1 MTTHTALQPHMLTHS
16 VDSGVCVNKDLSFDV
31 SLQSTDCGA
40 TSDHRENNQ
49 VDGPETNSQPEAQ
62 NSNEEPAER
71 NSEDR
76 DMNYAA
82 ISDPGLVTGTAGGLK
97 GSTSAVTPEMDN
109 TKALSM
115 LALPP
120 PLPPKRRQRSPTFEK
135 TSSPGQEFKAF
146 NTEDKTL
153 KSLACQMSPVLGG
166 VTDNTRCSDL
176 ISGKVPNTH
185 NNYTFGTLPKLQPQ
199 CVPQPPQRPPPKPVK
214 SSQVVNSKWRK
225 HNKKTRD
232 TMNMQKRDLTETN
245 EMMGE
250 NEEKSEMEYH
260 LNVSKPVREILVL
273 FTDIEK
279 DGEKMKEDEYLSDTE
294 LTPTMTENPSL
305 PPSGEKPDSAATS
318 CNSTVSP
325 KPGPMIPALP
335 PPKSYQKC
343 PPKPPIKP
351 PHLLS
356 TMRAGIEEEKE
367 RRNQEEKQWREK
379 DLLDEERDE
388 NGGERKDRG
397 EVNGEPRD
405 TELTSP
411 TVTEI
416 SSQLGEMVKKS
427 TSNTSGSQE
436 VESPRGGTL
445 DGQSQ
450 HQWKQ
455 HQSEA
460 NRQVKSGPLPQ
471 EVPAQINPI
480 GPDSNMEMIKWTEKS
495 KGIQM
500 SGQGGQVI
508 SDLPPGFSE
517 GTEVVGTQ
525 FSPCQPGLKR
535 LEDVLEI
542 VETPPDGKAKQ
553 TNQKPGAKG
562 KVRQLAKKV
571 MCRLKEGREEK
582 RRTKVGEIE
591 IEGIT
596 EDETEVAQD
605 DRRHGGEEGMKAKE
619 EEVMNEDAAVTKIA
633 SHVDLIE
640 KSIKRRNATSESPFS
655 SFKVCSPVKLVEEL
669 LAGDEWSQFVYQ
681 SSTAEL
687 TSQQTEDTAQFNSDL
702 EPSVDVFEG
711 NPPVPE
717 EEPIYEDVNLLSV
730 ITEEQQERNT
740 APVTALP
747 QVLLESDTHL
757 MSPRTKDIYET
768 VKFIE
773 PVQPANTYNEFTF
786 VKSQVVLDSSVQK
799 YLIKLNKKRKH
810 RTVWKRRRDR
820 NHETHSQSP
829 LSTSPQQ
836 VFPTSVFYNVLAV
849 GGEEEQQ
856 LSAIKSGGSSP
867 RSLAKIKKTALKDK
881 TILRPAQPKEGRGK

>member
-1 MTTHTALQPHMLTHS
+1 MTTHTALQPHTLIHS
-16 VDSGVCVNKDLSFDV
+16 VDSGVCVNKELSFDV
-31 SLQSTDCGA
+31 SLQSTDCAA
-40 TSDHRENNQ
+40 TSNHKGNNQ
-49 VDGPETNSQPEAQ
+49 VDGPETNSQPGAQ

-120 PLPPKRRQRSPTFEK
+120 PLPPKRRQRSSTFEK
-135 TSSPGQEFKAF
+135 SSSPGQEFKAF

-153 KSLACQMSPVLGG
+153 KSLACQMSPVVG
-166 VTDNTRCSDL
+166 VKDNTRCSDL

-185 NNYTFGTLPKLQPQ
+185 NNYTFGILPKLQQ
-199 CVPQPPQRPPPKPVK
+199 QYLPQPPQRPPPKPVK

-225 HNKKTRD
+225 HNKKTGD
-232 TMNMQKRDLTETN
+232 TMNMQERDLF
-245 EMMGE
+245 
-250 NEEKSEMEYH
+250 H
-260 LNVSKPVREILVL
+260 LDVSKPVREILVL

-279 DGEKMKEDEYLSDTE
+279 DGEKIKEDEYLSDTE

-305 PPSGEKPDSAATS
+305 PPSGEKPDTAVTS

-335 PPKSYQKC
+335 PPKSHQKC

-356 TMRAGIEEEKE
+356 TMRAGIVEEKE
-367 RRNQEEKQWREK
+367 RRKQEEKQRIDKE
-379 DLLDEERDE
+379 LLDEERDE
-388 NGGERKDRG
+388 NGGKGKDRG

-411 TVTEI
+411 MVTEI
-416 SSQLGEMVKKS
+416 SSHLGEMVMKS

-455 HQSEA
+455 NQSEA

-471 EVPAQINPI
+471 EVPAQVNPI

-508 SDLPPGFSE
+508 CDLPPGCSE

-553 TNQKPGAKG
+553 TNQKPGARG

-582 RRTKVGEIE
+582 RRIKVGEIE
-591 IEGIT
+591 IEGVT
-596 EDETEVAQD
+596 EDDTEVAQD

-619 EEVMNEDAAVTKIA
+619 EEVMNEDAEVTKIA

-640 KSIKRRNATSESPFS
+640 RSIKRRNATSKSPFS

-687 TSQQTEDTAQFNSDL
+687 TSQQTEATAQFDPDL
-702 EPSVDVFEG
+702 EPSNTSSVDVFEG
-711 NPPVPE
+711 NPPVPV
-717 EEPIYEDVNLLSV
+717 EEPIYEDVDLLSV
-730 ITEEQQERNT
+730 ITEEQQEMNT
-740 APVTALP
+740 APVTAVP
-747 QVLLESDTHL
+747 QVLLESDTYP
-757 MSPRTKDIYET
+757 MSPRTKDIYNT
-768 VKFIE
+768 VKFIQ

-810 RTVWKRRRDR
+810 RTVWKRRQDR
-820 NHETHSQSP
+820 SHETHGQSP

-849 GGEEEQQ
+849 GREEEQQ

-881 TILRPAQPKEGRGK
+881 TILRAAQPKEGRGK